1 MNDIKQK
8 IRKIRNRKKHGN
20 YNYTNVPLLPTVYED
35 NELIT
40 YMPPLTKLNHPT
52 PDLSLLYTPYNNGIL
67 NDNSLSKDLS
77 KEGELTKK
85 KEDLTTEKDS
95 KKENIFQKTY
105 RYFFPVKEGATSGP
119 PPLDL
124 TNLSFW
130 QLPCDFINT
139 KFYDNIIDTC
149 LKAVDDYSDSDES
162 KLKSDREII
171 QNTINQ
177 TLLIVIAF
185 IMTINIYYFIFM
197 YKWDCPHFAYL
208 PGYGMFFGFS
218 KDTNIAKSNNRL
230 PGFILRDIRK
240 PVLYCSYIYTVIY
253 PYIFNFLGVRNYKRL
268 CFIFI
273 FLFML
278 CFVFIT
284 MKDIGFA
291 AFSFVASGKIN
302 PLVMVI
308 VLFSVFTGIFFTSQ
322 INEDAALTAA
332 IHTPACDDSTV
343 SAKVLQY
350 YIEQQK
356 KKRNGEE
363 YYYCFQED
371 KDYPMSTQV
380 EIVEHEHFPDEE
392 PMEIGKELKEP
403 DIAIPSVD
411 PQVYSVLQAMGGKFA
426 LFVNGL
432 LRIIIAMAL
441 LPIAQLAV
449 TYFFLYT
456 TSGLGL
462 IINEGFS
469 PLSKVMAHMNDNFG
483 KHDDKVAPQEFYEV
497 INETLFFK
505 WWVNEYFISSMLTIY
520 WIVKLITVPLLL
532 SKLKVKIIMYI
543 ILGILSTRSIVRFIF
558 SYNNYNNA
566 IKIAIKNLFN
576 PKPSESVPS
585 APPLPPIASAPLSP
599 DGINIDLLDN
609 VPPSKEHKPPSDELL
624 KLYPE
629 KSDNIEGKNNPMR
642 EGNRLLKE
650 LQNRK
655 LENNRI

>member
-8 IRKIRNRKKHGN
+8 IIKIRNRKKHGN
-20 YNYTNVPLLPTVYED
+20 YNYTNVPLLPTVYEG

-40 YMPPLTKLNHPT
+40 DMPPLTNLNPPT

-67 NDNSLSKDLS
+67 NDNSLSNDLS

-85 KEDLTTEKDS
+85 KQDLTTEKDS
-95 KKENIFQKTY
+95 KKENIFQRTY

-130 QLPCDFINT
+130 QLPCDFLNT
-139 KFYDNIIDTC
+139 KFYDDIIDTC

-185 IMTINIYYFIFM
+185 IMTINVYYFIFM

-218 KDTNIAKSNNRL
+218 KDANVAKSNNRL

-322 INEDAALTAA
+322 INEDAALTSA

-343 SAKVLQY
+343 SAKVIQY

-356 KKRNGEE
+356 KKRNGET
-363 YYYCFQED
+363 YYHCFQED
-371 KDYPMSTQV
+371 NDYPMSKQV

-392 PMEIGKELKEP
+392 PMEKGKELKEP
-403 DIAIPSVD
+403 VIPSID
-411 PQVYSVLQAMGGKFA
+411 PQVYSVLQAMGGKFV

-483 KHDDKVAPQEFYEV
+483 KHDVKVAPQEFYEV
-497 INETLFFK
+497 INETPFFK

-558 SYNNYNNA
+558 NYLNYENA
-566 IKIAIKNLFN
+566 IKIAITKFFN
-576 PKPSESVPS
+576 PTPSTSVPS
-585 APPLPPIASAPLSP
+585 APPSESAQPLSL
-599 DGINIDLLDN
+599 DNINISRVDN
-609 VPPSKEHKPPSDELL
+609 ALTDESINMYSNE
-624 KLYPE
+624 K
-629 KSDNIEGKNNPMR
+629 KSDNIKGENNPMR
-642 EGNRLLKE
+642 QGNNHLLE
-650 LQNRK
+650 LEK
-655 LENNRI
+655 NRI